1 MPGGPLLPSPP
12 MTDPGGRAALSAI
25 THGDRAFHHP
35 LGLGKLDRLIAQAAL
50 GPGDQVLDVGCGPGE
65 LLLRIAERHGAGGL
79 GVDLAAGLIERAR
92 AAAAV
97 RAPAADL
104 RFEAQDARGLEA
116 PPGGLEGFALAACLG
131 STHALGGLD
140 ATLERL
146 AALTRPGGH
155 VLIGDGYWRRPPEAP
170 YLEVL
175 GATADELPDHAG
187 LVRAGERY
195 GLRPVGAATASEDE
209 WDEYEW
215 TLIGNGERHLAAHPD
230 DPGGPALRAWVD
242 AARDRYLAP
251 GGRDTLGFAV
261 VLWLREGPA

>member
-25 THGDRAFHHP
+25 THGDRPFHHP
-35 LGLGKLDRLIAQAAL
+35 LGLAKLDRLIARAAP
-50 GPGDQVLDVGCGPGE
+50 GPGDRVLDVGCGPGE

-79 GVDLAAGLIERAR
+79 GVDLAAGLIDRAR

-97 RAPAADL
+97 RAPTTGL
-104 RFEAQDARGLEA
+104 EFEAQDAHELDIPEG
-116 PPGGLEGFALAACLG
+116 GFALTACLG

-155 VLIGDGYWRRPPEAP
+155 LLVGDGYWRRPPEAP
-170 YLEVL
+170 YLEIL
-175 GATADELPDHAG
+175 GATADELPDYAG
-187 LVRAGERY
+187 LVRAGERF
-195 GLRPVGAATASEDE
+195 GLRSVGAATASEDE

-230 DPGGPALRAWVD
+230 DPAAPALRAWVD

-261 VLWLREGPA
+261 VLWRRGAGPA